1 MEKEGKYFLSSE
13 ESVDE
18 GVSSRLMETSVQND
32 ETKGGA
38 LTNAFIRGDIGR
50 KENNFILSYCVPPLC
65 FREKSSLSTIVY
77 RVVGNDSVKNS
88 SAITGRKDTTRKC
101 ARKEIM
107 AVFSEKRRFP
117 PHLRH
122 THTHTQ
128 TARRCGQ
135 LRSLLPSCLP
145 LQSARRQVD
154 NFQTFS
160 VKPRCKSTVVAVIE
174 FEPE

>member
-1 MEKEGKYFLSSE
+1 MEKDGKYFLSSE

-38 LTNAFIRGDIGR
+38 LTNAFIRGDIDR
-50 KENNFILSYCVPPLC
+50 KKNNFILSYCAAPPC

-107 AVFSEKRRFP
+107 AHKPQDVADSYVACFLPAFLSSLLADRSIIFK
-117 PHLRH
+117 
-122 THTHTQ
+122 
-128 TARRCGQ
+128 
-135 LRSLLPSCLP
+135 RSL
-145 LQSARRQVD
+145 
-154 NFQTFS
+154 
-160 VKPRCKSTVVAVIE
+160 
-174 FEPE
+174 

>member
-1 MEKEGKYFLSSE
+1 MEKDGKYFLSSE

-107 AVFSEKRRFP
+107 AVSSEKRRFP

-122 THTHTQ
+122 THTHTNRKTLR
-128 TARRCGQ
+128 TA
-135 LRSLLPSCLP
+135 
-145 LQSARRQVD
+145 
-154 NFQTFS
+154 T
-160 VKPRCKSTVVAVIE
+160 
-174 FEPE
+174 